1 MQTRFSR
8 CRALSSSK
16 EEEEE
21 ERALF
26 VQTVGRFGFWSV
38 KDHGAPPESVLFGEE
53 ELCAIVD
60 EEDVVV
66 DFVPRTKTVRE
77 RLRGRGSYVLVTSR
91 RSESERK
98 DCCYDDE
105 QQKHQKRL
113 DETTMAAYLDFERR
127 FVPKKKTFDREGF
140 DYYYDDDDDDALLVL
155 ETQEARARLEE
166 RARETEEEMKSAT
179 SLGNLALFSTKR
191 SVRKDVWPGMYDVC
205 TSGVQTARDFV
216 KWENHGQTYF
226 DPYAQCAI
234 REIEEELGISGVKLS
249 ICARAPAEKS
259 KRLQPIRKFAYSDK
273 YMNIFGHCYKLEL
286 DAATEKKMAFLDG
299 EVQEGSGEWLPL
311 RLNDDEEEL
320 AKFMKSVVPVGALC
334 CASFLELMAKLNSG
348 DCTNFTNADWIESWT
363 SPKWEDRTVI

>member
-1 MQTRFSR
+1 MRMRFR
-8 CRALSSSK
+8 CALSSSSK

-21 ERALF
+21 RSLF
-26 VQTVGRFGFWSV
+26 AQTVKRFGFWSV
-38 KDHGAPPESVLFGEE
+38 KDHGAPPDSVLFGEE

-60 EEDVVV
+60 EDDVVV

-91 RSESERK
+91 RSECERK
-98 DCCYDDE
+98 DYYYEKDD
-105 QQKHQKRL
+105 QKQL
-113 DETTMAAYLDFERR
+113 DEATMKAYLDFERR

-140 DYYYDDDDDDALLVL
+140 DYYDDDDDASLVL
-155 ETQEARARLEE
+155 ETEEARARLEE
-166 RARETEEEMKSAT
+166 RAREMEEEMKSAT
-179 SLGNLALFSTKR
+179 SLGNLALFSTRR

-311 RLNDDEEEL
+311 RLNDNEEEL
-320 AKFMKSVVPVGALC
+320 AKFMESVVPVGALC

-348 DCTNFTNADWIESWT
+348 DCTDFTNADWIESWT

>member
-1 MQTRFSR
+1 M
-8 CRALSSSK
+8 
-16 EEEEE
+16 
-21 ERALF
+21 
-26 VQTVGRFGFWSV
+26 

-66 DFVPRTKTVRE
+66 DFVPRKKTVEE

-98 DCCYDDE
+98 EYHDE

-113 DETTMAAYLDFERR
+113 DEATMAAYLDFERR

-140 DYYYDDDDDDALLVL
+140 DYDDDDDALLVL
-155 ETQEARARLEE
+155 ETEEARARLEE

-179 SLGNLALFSTKR
+179 CLGNLALFSTKR
-191 SVRKDVWPGMYDVC
+191 SEMKDVWPGMYDVC

-216 KWENHGQTYF
+216 KWENHGQTHF

-249 ICARAPAEKS
+249 ICARSPAEKS

-320 AKFMKSVVPVGALC
+320 AKFMESVVPVGALC

-348 DCTNFTNADWIESWT
+348 GDCTDFTNADWIESWT
-363 SPKWEDRTVI
+363 SPKWEDRTVT

>member
-1 MQTRFSR
+1 M
-8 CRALSSSK
+8 
-16 EEEEE
+16 
-21 ERALF
+21 
-26 VQTVGRFGFWSV
+26 
-38 KDHGAPPESVLFGEE
+38 KDHGMPPESVLLGEE

-66 DFVPRTKTVRE
+66 DFVPRKKTVEE

-91 RSESERK
+91 RSERK
-98 DCCYDDE
+98 EYHDE
-105 QQKHQKRL
+105 QQKQQKRL
-113 DETTMAAYLDFERR
+113 DEATMAAYLDFERR
-127 FVPKKKTFDREGF
+127 FVFPKKKTFDREGF
-140 DYYYDDDDDDALLVL
+140 DYDDDDDASLVL
-155 ETQEARARLEE
+155 ETEEARARLEE

-191 SVRKDVWPGMYDVC
+191 SERKDVWPGMYDVC
-205 TSGVQTARDFV
+205 TSGVQTARDFI

-249 ICARAPAEKS
+249 ICARSPAEKS

-311 RLNDDEEEL
+311 RLNDDKEEL
-320 AKFMKSVVPVGALC
+320 AKFMESVVPVGALC

-348 DCTNFTNADWIESWT
+348 DCTDFTNADWIESWT

>member
-1 MQTRFSR
+1 MRMRF
-8 CRALSSSK
+8 CRALSSSSSHSSSK

-21 ERALF
+21 EERSLF
-26 VQTVGRFGFWSV
+26 AHTVKRFGFWSV

-98 DCCYDDE
+98 DYYHEKDDQE
-105 QQKHQKRL
+105 KQL
-113 DETTMAAYLDFERR
+113 DEATMKAYLDFERR

-140 DYYYDDDDDDALLVL
+140 DYDDDDDASLVL
-155 ETQEARARLEE
+155 ETEEARARLEE
-166 RARETEEEMKSAT
+166 RAREMEEEMKSAT
-179 SLGNLALFSTKR
+179 SLGNLALFSTRR